1 MKTTEKTI
9 AINAPVDIVYAT
21 WANYSSF
28 PAFTRHVVKVEKVTR
43 KRSRW
48 ILDVLGY
55 GIEFEAELDELR
67 PNKFISWHSVSGVKH
82 FGYAHF
88 ASSEGG
94 TLVTARLMFETD
106 NLADVLIEDLDIA
119 WDEFEAAFE
128 ESLNDFKNYVEQ
140 MWWNVPAVV

>member
-1 MKTTEKTI
+1 MKTIEK
-9 AINAPVDIVYAT
+9 AVVVNAPVDVTYAT

-28 PAFTRHVVKVEKVTR
+28 PAFTGHVVKVEKVTKR
-43 KRSRW
+43 RSRW
-48 ILDVLGY
+48 TLDVLGY

-88 ASSEGG
+88 VSGEGG

-119 WDEFEAAFE
+119 WDEFEDALE